1 MSYFK
6 LFSIILLL
14 LLIDLVSKYLFF
26 DMQYLQD
33 IFHASFNT
41 GISFS
46 LPVNQLFV
54 ETITIIF
61 IFAILYL
68 FSQKKIHPIIVVL
81 IISWALGNL
90 LDRLFLWWVR
100 DFIWLGFGAIFN
112 IADLYITLGV
122 IYYILFELRDNQK
135 KI

>member
-1 MSYFK
+1 MIFFK
-6 LFSIILLL
+6 TIPLIITLLF
-14 LLIDLVSKYLFF
+14 IDLLTKYIFF
-26 DMQYLQD
+26 DMQYLQG
-33 IFHASFNT
+33 IFQASFNT

-68 FSQKKIHPIIVVL
+68 LSQKKIHPIIATF
-81 IISWALGNL
+81 IIAWALGNL

-100 DFIWLGFGAIFN
+100 DFIWLGFGPVFN
-112 IADLYITLGV
+112 VADVYINLAV
-122 IYYILFELRDNQK
+122 FYFILFELK
-135 KI
+135 KE